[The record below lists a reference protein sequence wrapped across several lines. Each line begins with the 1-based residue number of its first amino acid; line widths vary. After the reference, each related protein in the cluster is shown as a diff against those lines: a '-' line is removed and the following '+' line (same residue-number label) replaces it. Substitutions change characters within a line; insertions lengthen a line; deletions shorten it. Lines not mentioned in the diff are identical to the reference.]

1 MYMYACY
8 LKIDFFREKWTELFY
23 KTVYFIAPKYWQAVS
38 NRRNWQEPTS
48 FPCVVWMKLPEV
60 TSGKCVTGVCRV
72 AVDSAEKCRY
82 TCPTMH
88 QMPLSNGRHKCIVE
102 DTINWDSNL
111 LSHTRSAAELS
122 VKLRGGEAGKI
133 YMSPWLKR
141 KHGPLEKKSAGITK
155 SDYNERLQN

>member
-1 MYMYACY
+1 
-8 LKIDFFREKWTELFY
+8 LISLERTELFY

-48 FPCVVWMKLPEV
+48 FPCVVWMELPEV

-111 LSHTRSAAELS
+111 LRGQRQNWALNCAG
-122 VKLRGGEAGKI
+122 VKLVKF
-133 YMSPWLKR
+133 
-141 KHGPLEKKSAGITK
+141 TC
-155 SDYNERLQN
+155 RLDWKGSTVH